1 MGSKLEIDYQQLC
14 SVCTGDVIPPLA
26 RAVRNGRRS
35 SRQVPDL
42 SMGGFEGIFISF
54 SLTRASLVFDACVV
68 GCKYSVSC
76 ALRGPDKI
84 RIVS

>member
-1 MGSKLEIDYQQLC
+1 MGSKLEIDYQELC

-54 SLTRASLVFDACVV
+54 SLTRALLVFDACVMV
-68 GCKYSVSC
+68 ASTACLARSEVQ
-76 ALRGPDKI
+76 I
-84 RIVS
+84 RSG